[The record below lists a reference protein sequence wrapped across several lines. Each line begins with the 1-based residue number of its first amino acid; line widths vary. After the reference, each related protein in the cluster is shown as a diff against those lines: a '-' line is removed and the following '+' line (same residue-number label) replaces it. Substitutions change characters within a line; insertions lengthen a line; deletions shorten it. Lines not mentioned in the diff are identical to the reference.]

1 MSAQRLRVA
10 VLLAAVVAGV
20 VLVVIGAVT
29 ANDPGPEGVYFNS
42 SGQGFTA
49 YGPVVEDHSGTPWFV
64 AGFVVLGLALAA
76 AAVSWRGQGR

>member
-10 VLLAAVVAGV
+10 VLLVAVVAGV
-20 VLVVIGAVT
+20 VLVVIGAVV

-49 YGPVVEDHSGTPWFV
+49 YGPVVEDHSGTPWLI
-64 AGFVVLGLALAA
+64 AGFVLLGLTLAA
-76 AAVSWRGQGR
+76 ALMSSGGQRR